1 MGKSSKRTPTLVPEE
16 VVQDIVKRLSAM
28 PNVGVRATAESRIA
42 EDLNMD
48 SLAIMDFMMALE
60 DGYDVA
66 LPLDRLA
73 KIRTVGEL
81 AQLVVR
87 LHHDKP
93 AS

>member
-1 MGKSSKRTPTLVPEE
+1 MAKVSKRAPKLAPEK

-28 PNVGVRATAESRIA
+28 PNVGAQVTADSRIA

-48 SLAIMDFMMALE
+48 SLAIMDFIMALE

-73 KIRTVGEL
+73 KIKTVGEL
-81 AQLVVR
+81 AQLIVR
-87 LHHDKP
+87 LDRDRP
-93 AS
+93 TP